1 MPITQL
7 IMARNTSGGGGG
19 GGGGGGSYPVPGD
32 GFYQA
37 SWPDSAGWS
46 AQGSVGD
53 PGSGVGS
60 ITNQTNGWIRR
71 TYSATWSVSG
81 SGGNNNPS
89 VFNGTAVNETAD
101 VYGGF
106 GTTSVNENYCMEW
119 KGYFVP
125 PVTGTYNFLLDS
137 DDVAMFW
144 IGDGALNPESVGP
157 ICTANNSNQLNP
169 NSVALTQ
176 NTAYPI
182 RMRFQEWSGNERC
195 QVFVGRVGTG
205 TPLYAMQNWSSSV
218 YYNGLTMGY
227 NT

>member
-19 GGGGGGSYPVPGD
+19 GGGGGGSYPVPGG
-32 GFYQA
+32 GFYLA

-53 PGSGVGS
+53 PGSGVGG
-60 ITNQTNGWIRR
+60 IANQTIGWIRR
-71 TYSATWSVSG
+71 TYSATWSASG
-81 SGGNNNPS
+81 SNNNPS
-89 VFNGTAVNETAD
+89 AFNGTVVDETAD

-106 GTTSVNENYCMEW
+106 GTISLNENYCMEW

-169 NSVALTQ
+169 NSVSLTSGL
-176 NTAYPI
+176 AYPI
-182 RMRFQEWSGNERC
+182 RMRYQEWSGNERC
-195 QVFVGRVGTG
+195 QVFVGQVGTG
-205 TPLYAMQNWSSSV
+205 TPLYAMQTWNASLVYSST
-218 YYNGLTMGY
+218 GGY
-227 NT
+227 TP

>member
-1 MPITQL
+1 MSIIQTL
-7 IMARNTSGGGGG
+7 IGSIVSSTASGGGGG
-19 GGGGGGSYPVPGD
+19 GGGGYPVPGG
-32 GFYQA
+32 GFYLA

-46 AQGSVGD
+46 AQGMVFD
-53 PGSGVGS
+53 PGSGAGS

-71 TYSATWSVSG
+71 TYAATWSASG
-81 SGGNNNPS
+81 SNNNPS
-89 VFNGTAVNETAD
+89 AFNGTVVDETAD
-101 VYGGF
+101 NYGGF
-106 GTTSVNENYCMEW
+106 GTIDLNENFCMEW

-157 ICTANNSNQLNP
+157 ICTSNNSNQLNP
-169 NSVALTQ
+169 NSVSLTQ

-205 TPLYAMQNWSSSV
+205 TPLYAMQNWPGSV
-218 YYNGLTMGY
+218 YYNGLTAGY
-227 NT
+227 NA